1 MAGWDAGSGNSQCI
15 KNPIFI
21 SYNLSAKMFKKKKQT
36 PQGEAM
42 KKWAL
47 GSDFY

>member
-15 KNPIFI
+15 KKPIFI
-21 SYNLSAKMFKKKKQT
+21 SYNLSAKKFKKKT